1 MQHRPGFFRPWVQGV
16 GSILENICK
25 IQCCAGLRHNSF
37 PPACQ
42 GFGYHEYISNT
53 VADIH
58 GICFFRMARFTG
70 DAGFLYK
77 LFVRFIYTDH
87 RTEGAYGR
95 WCTSS
100 TSSIFATNSASASGM
115 HHSFTS
121 HGLISFFHDLAD
133 GGVRNVIDHVQ
144 ANQLIRDCLHGPAR
158 CSFRRFRTGYGT
170 YPCLHIAG
178 YLAAAV
184 FLRFPP

>member
-87 RTEGAYGR
+87 RTEGVVWALVYLRHVLHLRHEFGF
-95 WCTSS
+95 C
-100 TSSIFATNSASASGM
+100 F
-115 HHSFTS
+115 
-121 HGLISFFHDLAD
+121 
-133 GGVRNVIDHVQ
+133 RNAPFLCEPRLD
-144 ANQLIRDCLHGPAR
+144 
-158 CSFRRFRTGYGT
+158 F
-170 YPCLHIAG
+170 
-178 YLAAAV
+178 V
-184 FLRFPP
+184 FS